1 MKLEKAIRL
10 MNEDYQDYK
19 QSLRC
24 SSKLVAHLYR
34 HRVASLLDYVN
45 FRMDEGCPDV
55 EEYERKAAKAIRKYA
70 HEQSRKIV
78 EQLIPLEPGPY

>member
-10 MNEDYQDYK
+10 MSEDYLDYK
-19 QSLRC
+19 QFLGMGNRY
-24 SSKLVAHLYR
+24 VADCYK

-55 EEYERKAAKAIRKYA
+55 EEYEHKAAKAIRKYA
-70 HEQSRKIV
+70 HEQARRAL
-78 EQLIPLEPGPY
+78 EELIPVDAAPF

>member
-10 MNEDYQDYK
+10 MSEDYQDYK
-19 QSLRC
+19 QFLGRQ
-24 SSKLVAHLYR
+24 SKESAQFYQ

-70 HEQSRKIV
+70 HEQSRKLV
-78 EQLIPLEPGPY
+78 EQLIPVDTAPF